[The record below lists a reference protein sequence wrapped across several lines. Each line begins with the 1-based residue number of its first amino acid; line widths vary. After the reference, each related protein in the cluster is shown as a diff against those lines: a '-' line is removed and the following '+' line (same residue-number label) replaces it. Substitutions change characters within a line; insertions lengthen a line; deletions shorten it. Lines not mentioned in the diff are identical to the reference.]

1 MTRKIVL
8 TFTLLLMAT
17 LTGYGRSSH
26 QYQTSQTTSQSASGF
41 SSILQEEPVQ
51 TAHTSPEIYR
61 ETPVQSVVAV
71 RSQAMTLLEHEIRI
85 EGTSNVRDWEADLT
99 QVTAEADIHIT
110 PGQPLNQL
118 TPDQFRK
125 VRLEI
130 PVEDIETDTGRLTRN
145 IHKYLEIDRQPVITF
160 ELTGVQSI
168 EGSSEAVEVT
178 ADGVVSAAGESHPI
192 TLQAETTRESDGSP
206 TMYAVQEL
214 TLTAVGVS
222 PPTAM
227 LGTIRAVDELQVIY
241 MIRLNPGELSALS
254 ASTPSP
260 AQPQLVTH
268 LLPE

>member
-8 TFTLLLMAT
+8 TLTLLLMAT
-17 LTGYGRSSH
+17 LTGYGRGSH
-26 QYQTSQTTSQSASGF
+26 LYQTPQTASQSASGF
-41 SSILQEEPVQ
+41 SSILQTEPVQ
-51 TAHTSPEIYR
+51 TAHTSLPEIYR
-61 ETPVQSVVAV
+61 ETPVQSAV
-71 RSQAMTLLEHEIRI
+71 TVRNQAMTLTEHEIRI

-192 TLQAETTRESDGSP
+192 TLQAEITRESDGSL
-206 TMYAVQEL
+206 TISGVQEL
-214 TLTAVGVS
+214 KMTDFGIS

-241 MIRLNPGELSALS
+241 MIRLNPGELSS
-254 ASTPSP
+254 NSRSP

>member
-1 MTRKIVL
+1 MTRNIVL
-8 TFTLLLMAT
+8 TFTLLLMST
-17 LTGYGRSSH
+17 LTGYGRGGH
-26 QYQTSQTTSQSASGF
+26 QYPTPQAASGF
-41 SSILQEEPVQ
+41 SSMLQNEPVQ
-51 TAHTSPEIYR
+51 TVHTSLPSIYR
-61 ETPVQSVVAV
+61 EASVQSAVTV
-71 RSQAMTLLEHEIRI
+71 RSQAMTLAEHNIRI
-85 EGTSNVRDWEADLT
+85 EGTSNVRDWEAVLT
-99 QVTAEADIHIT
+99 QVTAEAAITFT

-118 TPDQFRK
+118 TPDQFKK

-130 PVEDIETDTGRLTRN
+130 PVKDIETDTGRLTRN

-168 EGSSEAVEVT
+168 EGNSETVRVI

-192 TLQAETTRESDGSP
+192 TLQAEITRESDGSL
-206 TMYAVQEL
+206 TISGVQEL
-214 TLTAVGVS
+214 KMTDFGIS

-241 MIRLNPGELSALS
+241 MIRLNPGELSS
-254 ASTPSP
+254 NSRSP